1 MSLVLLAAGGTG
13 GHVFPAQ
20 ALAEELQARGRNVA
34 LATDDRGEAYDRRFP
49 GVEVHT
55 VHAGTPTGRGPVGK
69 LLAGIDILRGV
80 LQARRLIAELEPDLV
95 AGFGGYPSLPTMWA
109 AAGGDQ
115 PILLHEQN
123 AVLGRVNRLLARK
136 VDTIAVSFEKV
147 AGLPGKNAPPVVLVG
162 NPVRR
167 EIAAVAELGYEAPG
181 PDDDF
186 HLLVFGGS
194 QGALVMGSVVPEA
207 VRRLP
212 EALRRRLV
220 VCQQCRDSDR
230 DNVRQ
235 AYREMEVRAEVET
248 FYEDMPARLARAH
261 LVIARAGA
269 GTVSELAVAGRPAIL
284 VPYSFATD
292 DHQTANAGALV
303 AAGGAWLMPHNDFM
317 PEALAERLADLAER
331 SFLLQQVA
339 GNALRAGR
347 PDAARRLA
355 NLVDRLAPDPRG
367 RDGGGRSRSREGRQA
382 A

>member
-1 MSLVLLAAGGTG
+1 MSLILLAAGGTG
-13 GHVFPAQ
+13 GHIFPAK
-20 ALAEELQARGRNVA
+20 ALAEELLARGREVA

-55 VHAGTPTGRGPVGK
+55 IRAGTPSGKGPIGK
-69 LLAGIDILRGV
+69 VVAVADILRGV
-80 LQARRLIAELEPDLV
+80 LQARRLIADLEPDLV

-123 AVLGRVNRLLARK
+123 AVLGRVNRFLARK
-136 VDTIAVSFEKV
+136 VDAIAVSFERV
-147 AGLPGKNAPPVVLVG
+147 AGLPKKNAPPVVLVG
-162 NPVRR
+162 NPVRA
-167 EIAAVAELGYEAPG
+167 EIADVAGHSYEAPT
-181 PDDDF
+181 PDGDF
-186 HLLVFGGS
+186 HLLIFGGS

-207 VRRLP
+207 VRQLP
-212 EALRRRLV
+212 DALRARLV

-230 DNVRQ
+230 DNVAQ
-235 AYREMEVRAEVET
+235 AYREMGVRAEVET
-248 FYEDMPARLARAH
+248 FFEDMPERLRRAH

-269 GTVSELAVAGRPAIL
+269 GTVSEIAVAGRPAIL

-303 AAGGAWLMPHNDFM
+303 AAGGAWLMPHDDFM
-317 PEALAERLADLAER
+317 PEALAGRLVDLAER

-339 GNALRAGR
+339 RNALTAGR

-355 NLVDRLAPDPRG
+355 NLVDRLAPPPRG
-367 RDGGGRSRSREGRQA
+367 RNGNRRQA